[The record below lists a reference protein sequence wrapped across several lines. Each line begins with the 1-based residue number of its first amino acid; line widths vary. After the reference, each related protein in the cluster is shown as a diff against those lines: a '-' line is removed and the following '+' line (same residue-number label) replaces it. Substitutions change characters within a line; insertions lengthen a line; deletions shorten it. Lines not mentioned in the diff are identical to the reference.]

1 MQHFGG
7 GGGFHLSSSAVSA
20 RLTIGVKYFKI
31 LNMIF
36 EYNTASPPLPAS
48 DDLNNKMECS
58 SAAEVFISLLQKRLP
73 AHNLNF
79 STYSNVKD
87 KQKTQNVFLEGVL

>member
-7 GGGFHLSSSAVSA
+7 GGGFHLSSAVSA
-20 RLTIGVKYFKI
+20 SLTIGVEYFKI

-36 EYNTASPPLPAS
+36 EYYTGSPPLPAS
-48 DDLNNKMECS
+48 DDLNNKMKCS
-58 SAAEVFISLLQKRLP
+58 SAAEVFISLLQKGLP

>member
-1 MQHFGG
+1 
-7 GGGFHLSSSAVSA
+7 
-20 RLTIGVKYFKI
+20 
-31 LNMIF
+31 MIF

-58 SAAEVFISLLQKRLP
+58 SAAEVFISLLQKGVP
-73 AHNLNF
+73 VHNLNF
-79 STYSNVKD
+79 STYSDVKD

>member
-1 MQHFGG
+1 MQHFGDG
-7 GGGFHLSSSAVSA
+7 GAFHLSSAVAAS
-20 RLTIGVKYFKI
+20 LTIGVKYFKI

-36 EYNTASPPLPAS
+36 EYTASPPLPAS

-58 SAAEVFISLLQKRLP
+58 SATEVFISLLQKRLP

-79 STYSNVKD
+79 STYSNIKD
-87 KQKTQNVFLEGVL
+87 KQKKLKMYS

>member
-7 GGGFHLSSSAVSA
+7 GAFHLSSSAVSA

-58 SAAEVFISLLQKRLP
+58 SAAEVFISLLQKGLP
-73 AHNLNF
+73 VHNLNF

>member
-7 GGGFHLSSSAVSA
+7 GGGFHLSSAVSA
-20 RLTIGVKYFKI
+20 SLTIGVEYFKI

-36 EYNTASPPLPAS
+36 EYYTGSPPLPAS

-58 SAAEVFISLLQKRLP
+58 SAAEVFISLLQKKGLP
-73 AHNLNF
+73 VHNP